1 MTHLLQTPLYRDK
14 LNYYLSLMTG
24 DEKHAPSSISTLDV
38 LWILY
43 DRILHISPETVES
56 KFRDRFFLSKGHGP
70 MALYAVLALKG
81 FISPDI
87 LNTYGEFNSVLGY
100 HPDRTKLSCIEISS
114 GSLGHGLSMAIGS
127 LLALK
132 AQKIEGP
139 SHWVLLGDA
148 ELDEG
153 SNHEAIVF
161 AGRQGL
167 AELNVVVI
175 DNDSSTLGWP
185 GGIGNR
191 FMIEGWEVSYVDG
204 RDHEA
209 LYTAFKKK
217 HPIKPHAII
226 AIVETKSGT
235 HRRTTAG
242 VAE

>member
-1 MTHLLQTPLYRDK
+1 MTNTLAISENRER

-24 DEKHAPSSISTLDV
+24 DEKHALSSISTLDV
-38 LWILY
+38 IWVLYEKILN
-43 DRILHISPETVES
+43 ISSEQVES
-56 KFRDRFFLSKGHGP
+56 DLRDRFFLSKGHGP

-132 AQKIEGP
+132 ARMIYGP

-161 AGRQGL
+161 AGRKFL
-167 AELNVVVI
+167 NDLNVVVI

-191 FMIEGWEVSYVDG
+191 FKIEGWEVSYVDG
-204 RDHEA
+204 RDHQA
-209 LYTAFKKK
+209 LYTAFIKT
-217 HPIKPHAII
+217 HPVKPHAII
-226 AIVETKSGT
+226 ATVETKSG
-235 HRRTTAG
+235 HPRRVTSG
-242 VAE
+242 VSL